1 MLKERGT
8 KGEGEG
14 EGRRSEKEWSVIN
27 LIKKLNARAR
37 RVVGKW
43 IDHGLALGVL
53 PCLASAGQKQQRKE
67 NGKWKERKKEEKER
81 GVGGREWKE
90 EERTETKEKKRE
102 RKGGKKKERTEIDAY
117 VGGYLRSGT
126 CWQWYGRRYT
136 WTIAGNRS
144 FIDPSHL
151 RQPGLY
157 FPYIYIY
164 IYDAP
169 RGQWSSSPEKEKGPC
184 PFVIIIPFPLSLS
197 PHRHDGCT
205 IIYIASELSK

>member
-151 RQPGLY
+151 RQPGQRLY

-164 IYDAP
+164 IRRAT
-169 RGQWSSSPEKEKGPC
+169 WSVKLVSWKREGALPIRDYYSLPS
-184 PFVIIIPFPLSLS
+184 LSLS
-197 PHRHDGCT
+197 SPTRWMHDYLHCFR
-205 IIYIASELSK
+205 IK

>member
-81 GVGGREWKE
+81 SMGGENGR
-90 EERTETKEKKRE
+90 RKKGQRQRKRRE
-102 RKGGKKKERTEIDAY
+102 RRKVEKKERTEIDAY

-151 RQPGLY
+151 RQPGQRLY

-164 IYDAP
+164 TTRHVVSEARLLKKR
-169 RGQWSSSPEKEKGPC
+169 RGLAHSWLL
-184 PFVIIIPFPLSLS
+184 FPSLSLS
-197 PHRHDGCT
+197 LSSPTRWMHDYLHCFR
-205 IIYIASELSK
+205 IK

>member
-8 KGEGEG
+8 KEEREG

-53 PCLASAGQKQQRKE
+53 LCLSGTKTKRKEAE
-67 NGKWKERKKEEKER
+67 NGKRERRKGRKEEGRKKGQRQSKRRER
-81 GVGGREWKE
+81 E
-90 EERTETKEKKRE
+90 RE
-102 RKGGKKKERTEIDAY
+102 RKGGKKRTVCVVSPREIDAY

-151 RQPGLY
+151 RQPGLRATTILSIRRATWSVKLVSWKRERGLAHSWLL
-157 FPYIYIY
+157 FAPLLA
-164 IYDAP
+164 DAMNA
-169 RGQWSSSPEKEKGPC
+169 RL
-184 PFVIIIPFPLSLS
+184 FF
-197 PHRHDGCT
+197 
-205 IIYIASELSK
+205 YIAFELSK

>member
-81 GVGGREWKE
+81 SMGGENGR
-90 EERTETKEKKRE
+90 RKKGQRQRKRRE
-102 RKGGKKKERTEIDAY
+102 RRKVEKKERTEIDAY

-164 IYDAP
+164 IYTTRHVVSEARLLKKR
-169 RGQWSSSPEKEKGPC
+169 RGLAHSWLL
-184 PFVIIIPFPLSLS
+184 FPSLSLS
-197 PHRHDGCT
+197 LSSPTRWMHDYLHCFR
-205 IIYIASELSK
+205 IK

>member
-81 GVGGREWKE
+81 SMGERENGR
-90 EERTETKEKKRE
+90 RKKGQRQRKRRE
-102 RKGGKKKERTEIDAY
+102 RRKVEKKERTEIDAY

-151 RQPGLY
+151 RQPGQRLY

-164 IYDAP
+164 TTRHVVSEARLLKKR
-169 RGQWSSSPEKEKGPC
+169 RGLAHSWLL
-184 PFVIIIPFPLSLS
+184 FPSLSLS
-197 PHRHDGCT
+197 LLTDTMDARLFTLLPN
-205 IIYIASELSK
+205 